1 MDDFAGRDAPREYW
15 FCKLVSGDLAFL
27 VDWIVRK
34 DTGEAEVRVSL
45 WVRGRGRVLRDTAL
59 TWRVR
64 GSTVEI
70 ADATFT
76 PTLIDGTVDDVRWQL
91 TAVPGAAR
99 LDPVPPAAKRTHPF
113 DLELVSRPRARFS
126 GTVEVAG
133 ETFVLRDARGTLNH
147 YWGRRLPDS
156 WVWLS
161 AQLDDSDVIVE
172 AVLLRTRL
180 WKVPK
185 AAVMGGYVVL
195 DGGGRNT
202 QVIAPA
208 YGRLSG
214 AGDDESFSLRAR
226 ALRREV
232 TLTASAR
239 RETYNDLGDGIRQ
252 TLLADVAVDDWG
264 SCTGSAGLEFKGA
277 RWGAHPQS

>member
-1 MDDFAGRDAPREYW
+1 M
-15 FCKLVSGDLAFL
+15 
-27 VDWIVRK
+27 
-34 DTGEAEVRVSL
+34 
-45 WVRGRGRVLRDTAL
+45 
-59 TWRVR
+59 R

-99 LDPVPPAAKRTHPF
+99 LDPVPPPARRTHPF

-147 YWGRRLPDS
+147 YWGRRLPAS
-156 WVWLS
+156 WVWVS
-161 AQLDDSDVIVE
+161 AELDDSDVIVE
-172 AVLLRTRL
+172 AVLLRSRL

-195 DGGGRNT
+195 DGGGRNS
-202 QVIAPA
+202 QVLAPA

-214 AGDDESFSLRAR
+214 EGDEESFTLRAR

-232 TLTASAR
+232 RLTTSAR
-239 RETYNDLGDGIRQ
+239 RQTYNDLGDGIRQ
-252 TLLADVAVDDWG
+252 TLLADVTVDDWG
-264 SCTGSAGLEFKGA
+264 DVHGTRGPGVQRPEVGRTSSALRSRGA
-277 RWGAHPQS
+277 DAHLVA

>member
-1 MDDFAGRDAPREYW
+1 MTSRAATPRW
-15 FCKLVSGDLAFL
+15 STGSSRSSAATSPSSSTGSSARSRARQKSASRSGSA
-27 VDWIVRK
+27 V
-34 DTGEAEVRVSL
+34 EAEL
-45 WVRGRGRVLRDTAL
+45 LRDTAR

-99 LDPVPPAAKRTHPF
+99 FDPVPPPARRTHPF

-126 GTVEVAG
+126 GTVQVAG
-133 ETFVLRDARGTLNH
+133 ETFQLRDARGTLNH
-147 YWGRRLPDS
+147 YWGRRLPAS
-156 WVWLS
+156 WVWVS
-161 AQLDDSDVIVE
+161 ADLDDSDIIVE
-172 AVLLRTRL
+172 AVLLRSRL

-185 AAVMGGYVVL
+185 ATVMGGYVVL

-202 QVIAPA
+202 QVLAPA

-214 AGDDESFSLRAR
+214 DR
-226 ALRREV
+226 
-232 TLTASAR
+232 
-239 RETYNDLGDGIRQ
+239 
-252 TLLADVAVDDWG
+252 
-264 SCTGSAGLEFKGA
+264 
-277 RWGAHPQS
+277 